1 MHLTSHTDYA
11 LRLLMLLALEP
22 ERLHTIEEIAR
33 RNQVS
38 RNHMMKV
45 AQRLTQSGF
54 VSSVRGR
61 SGGLRLSRPAA
72 EICLG
77 DVVRATEEAFCI
89 VECFDPASD
98 TCVVSRACRLRAV
111 LNEATQA
118 FLGVLDGYSLADLV
132 AAPRVAANMRKLLS
146 APLPLAARRGRS

>member
-1 MHLTSHTDYA
+1 
-11 LRLLMLLALEP
+11 
-22 ERLHTIEEIAR
+22 
-33 RNQVS
+33 
-38 RNHMMKV
+38 MMKV